1 MLILARHKT
10 ETITI
15 TVPPSDKEQRIEITA
30 IDFRRQNKL
39 PAVRLGF
46 IAEKVV
52 RINRGEVQAK
62 IDAEATA

>member
-15 TVPPSDKEQRIEITA
+15 TVPPSDKEQRIEITVV
-30 IDFRRQNKL
+30 DFRRQNKL
-39 PAVRLGF
+39 PRVRLGF
-46 IAEKVV
+46 EAAKAV
-52 RINRGEVQAK
+52 RINRGEIQTA